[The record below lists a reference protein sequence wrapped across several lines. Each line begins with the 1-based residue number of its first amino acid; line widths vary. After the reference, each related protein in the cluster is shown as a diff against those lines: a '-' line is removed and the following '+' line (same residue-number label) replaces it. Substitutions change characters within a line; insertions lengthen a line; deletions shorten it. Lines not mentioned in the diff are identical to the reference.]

1 MTQWELALLT
11 RCAQMHASE
20 VQMRTEP
27 NTTNDTTTT
36 TTAGGAPPPLFAP
49 IEVNPPNLTLALAL
63 ALALALTLTPI
74 EAEDEA
80 AFEREM
86 QAA

>member
-63 ALALALTLTPI
+63 ALTLTLTPI

-80 AFEREM
+80 ALEREM